1 MCSACLLNVDN
12 KNMRA
17 TADLLLN
24 RLKLHEMLQN
34 HWLTVARAFVVTA
47 GNGLYKISPKEAQGC
62 VFLTGP
68 ACPCGS
74 STLASQHNKLCFVDC
89 IHTWLFVSRRNRN
102 PVPNNMILI
111 NQDINFKEKLKSKLI
126 TF

>member
-1 MCSACLLNVDN
+1 MTGCTCKMCSACLLNVDN
-12 KNMRA
+12 QNMRA

-34 HWLTVARAFVVTA
+34 HWLTVVRAFVVMA
-47 GNGLYKISPKEAQGC
+47 GNGLYKISPKESQGR

-74 STLASQHNKLCFVDC
+74 LTLASQPNKLCFVDC
-89 IHTWLFVSRRNRN
+89 IHAWLSVSWG
-102 PVPNNMILI
+102 
-111 NQDINFKEKLKSKLI
+111 S
-126 TF
+126 

>member
-12 KNMRA
+12 ENMRA

-34 HWLTVARAFVVTA
+34 HWLTVAWSFVVMA
-47 GNGLYKISPKEAQGC
+47 GNGLYKISPKEAQGR

-68 ACPCGS
+68 ACLVGARPW
-74 STLASQHNKLCFVDC
+74 LASPINSALLIAFTRSFLSLGDPNNNRSQDVFISFV
-89 IHTWLFVSRRNRN
+89 LFVC
-102 PVPNNMILI
+102 
-111 NQDINFKEKLKSKLI
+111 F
-126 TF
+126 